1 MLGMMSLRNQKI
13 FEFRGLLCRWKTL
26 KENESK
32 FRTFFDGT
40 PISRTA
46 DRVKKQIQ
54 ENCYRIQDL
63 TGREIQVLR
72 EDAAFHIAAEAQ
84 RTLRE
89 VYLETFGMGIY
100 PYRYLRNREIISID
114 EQLTL
119 AQSKV
124 AVIGAG
130 GLGGQVI
137 LLLGRVGIGHLVVVD
152 RDVFDET
159 NLNRQVLSN
168 RSNLGRSKAGEA
180 ASALEKINPAVDVTA
195 LQMRLEESN
204 AKDILVGSHV
214 VVDALDSVRD
224 RLLLEGVAKKIG
236 VPLVHGALAGFQGQ
250 IMTIFPE
257 DEGLKRIYG
266 DGTNGVEGNKRPEA
280 VLGVPALT
288 ASFVANL
295 EAMEVIKIL
304 LHRGKV
310 FRNMMVFI
318 DLEGGQLDHFG
329 F

>member
-1 MLGMMSLRNQKI
+1 M
-13 FEFRGLLCRWKTL
+13 
-26 KENESK
+26 
-32 FRTFFDGT
+32 
-40 PISRTA
+40 
-46 DRVKKQIQ
+46 KKQIQ
-54 ENCYRIQDL
+54 ENSYRIQDL

-72 EDAAFHIAAEAQ
+72 EDAAFHIAEEAE

-89 VYLETFGMGIY
+89 VYLETLGMGIY

-124 AVIGAG
+124 AVVGAG

-137 LLLGRVGIGHLVVVD
+137 LLLGRIGIGHLVVVD

-168 RSNLGRSKAGEA
+168 CGNLGRSKAGEA
-180 ASALEKINPAVDVTA
+180 ASALEKINPAVEVTA
-195 LQMRLEESN
+195 LQIRLEESN
-204 AKDILVGSHV
+204 AEDILVGSQV

-266 DGTNGVEGNKRPEA
+266 NGTTEVEGSKRPEA
-280 VLGVPALT
+280 ILGVPALT

-295 EAMEVIKIL
+295 EAMEVVKIL
-304 LHRGKV
+304 LRRGKV

-318 DLEGGQLDHFG
+318 DLEGGQLDHFV

>member
-1 MLGMMSLRNQKI
+1 M
-13 FEFRGLLCRWKTL
+13 
-26 KENESK
+26 
-32 FRTFFDGT
+32 
-40 PISRTA
+40 
-46 DRVKKQIQ
+46 KKQIQ

-72 EDAAFHIAAEAQ
+72 EDAAFPIAVEAQ

-89 VYLETFGMGIY
+89 VYLETLGMGIY

-195 LQMRLEESN
+195 LQMRLDKSN
-204 AKDILVGSHV
+204 AKEILVGSHV

-224 RLLLEGVAKKIG
+224 RLLLEEVTKEIG

-266 DGTNGVEGNKRPEA
+266 DGTNEVEGSKRPES

-318 DLEGGQLDHFG
+318 DLEGGQLDHFV

>member
-1 MLGMMSLRNQKI
+1 MPVS
-13 FEFRGLLCRWKTL
+13 
-26 KENESK
+26 SV
-32 FRTFFDGT
+32 
-40 PISRTA
+40 
-46 DRVKKQIQ
+46 RVKKLIQ
-54 ENCYRIQDL
+54 ENGYRILDL
-63 TGREIQVLR
+63 IGREIQVLR
-72 EDAAFHIAAEAQ
+72 EDAAREIAAETEC
-84 RTLRE
+84 TLRE
-89 VYLETFGMGIY
+89 VYLETLGMGVY
-100 PYRYLRNREIISID
+100 PYRYLRNREIISIE

-119 AQSKV
+119 ARSKV

-168 RSNLGRSKAGEA
+168 RDNLGLSKAGEA
-180 ASALEKINPAVDVTA
+180 ASALLKINPAVDVTA
-195 LQMRLEESN
+195 IQVRLDESN
-204 AKDILVGSHV
+204 SKDILVGSDV
-214 VVDALDSVRD
+214 IVDALDTVRD
-224 RLLLEGVAKKIG
+224 RMLLEAVAKAMG

-266 DGTNGVEGNKRPEA
+266 DGTNEVEGSKRPEA
-280 VLGVPALT
+280 ILGVPALT

-304 LHRGKV
+304 LHRGKL
-310 FRNMMVFI
+310 FRDTMVFI
-318 DLEGGQLDHFG
+318 DLEEGQLDRFV

>member
-1 MLGMMSLRNQKI
+1 M
-13 FEFRGLLCRWKTL
+13 
-26 KENESK
+26 
-32 FRTFFDGT
+32 
-40 PISRTA
+40 SRTA

-54 ENCYRIQDL
+54 ENSYRIQDL
-63 TGREIQVLR
+63 TGREMQVLR
-72 EDAAFHIAAEAQ
+72 EDVAFRIAEEAEH
-84 RTLRE
+84 TLRE
-89 VYLETFGMGIY
+89 VYLETLGMGIY

-124 AVIGAG
+124 AVVGAG

-180 ASALEKINPAVDVTA
+180 ASALEKINPAVEVTA
-195 LQMRLEESN
+195 LQVRLEESN
-204 AKDILVGSHV
+204 AEDILVGSHV

-224 RLLLEGVAKKIG
+224 RLLLEGVAKRIG

-266 DGTNGVEGNKRPEA
+266 NGTNELEGSKRPEA

-295 EAMEVIKIL
+295 EAMEVVKIL
-304 LHRGKV
+304 LRRGKV

-318 DLEGGQLDHFG
+318 DLEGGQLDHFV

>member
-1 MLGMMSLRNQKI
+1 MP
-13 FEFRGLLCRWKTL
+13 
-26 KENESK
+26 ES
-32 FRTFFDGT
+32 
-40 PISRTA
+40 S
-46 DRVKKQIQ
+46 VQIRKLIH
-54 ENCYRIQDL
+54 EKCYRILDL
-63 TGREIQVLR
+63 TGREIRILR
-72 EDAAFHIAAEAQ
+72 EDASFDITAEVECS
-84 RTLRE
+84 LRE
-89 VYLETFGMGIY
+89 VYLETLGMGIY
-100 PYRYLRNREIISID
+100 PCRYLRNREIISID

-137 LLLGRVGIGHLVVVD
+137 LLLGRVGIGHLVAVD
-152 RDVFDET
+152 QDVFDET

-168 RSNLGRSKAGEA
+168 LDNLGLSKAGEA
-180 ASALEKINPAVDVTA
+180 AFALEKINPAVDVTA
-195 LQMRLEESN
+195 LQVRLDDSN
-204 AKDILVGSHV
+204 STEILVGSDV

-224 RLLLEGVAKKIG
+224 RLRLEGVTKEIG

-266 DGTNGVEGNKRPEA
+266 DGTNEVEGSKRPE
-280 VLGVPALT
+280 VLLGVPALT

-304 LHRGKV
+304 LHRGRL
-310 FRNMMVFI
+310 FRDMMVFI
-318 DLEGGQLDHFG
+318 DLEEGQIDRFV

>member
-1 MLGMMSLRNQKI
+1 M
-13 FEFRGLLCRWKTL
+13 
-26 KENESK
+26 
-32 FRTFFDGT
+32 
-40 PISRTA
+40 SRTA

-72 EDAAFHIAAEAQ
+72 EDAAFHIAEEAEH
-84 RTLRE
+84 TLRE
-89 VYLETFGMGIY
+89 VYLETLGMGIY

-124 AVIGAG
+124 AVVGAG

-180 ASALEKINPAVDVTA
+180 ASALENINPAVEVTA
-195 LQMRLEESN
+195 LQVTLEESN
-204 AKDILVGSHV
+204 AADILVGSQV

-250 IMTIFPE
+250 IMTILPE

-266 DGTNGVEGNKRPEA
+266 DGTNELEGSKRPEA

-288 ASFVANL
+288 ASLVANL
-295 EAMEVIKIL
+295 EAMEVVKIL
-304 LHRGKV
+304 LRRGKV

-318 DLEGGQLDHFG
+318 DLEGGQLDHFV

>member
-1 MLGMMSLRNQKI
+1 M
-13 FEFRGLLCRWKTL
+13 
-26 KENESK
+26 
-32 FRTFFDGT
+32 
-40 PISRTA
+40 

-54 ENCYRIQDL
+54 ENSYRIQDL
-63 TGREIQVLR
+63 AGREIQVLR

-89 VYLETFGMGIY
+89 VYLESLGMGIY

-114 EQLTL
+114 EQLRL

-137 LLLGRVGIGHLVVVD
+137 LLLGRLGIGHLVVVD

-159 NLNRQVLSN
+159 NLNRQVLCN
-168 RSNLGRSKAGEA
+168 RKSLGLSKAGEA
-180 ASALEKINPAVDVTA
+180 ASALEEINPAVDVTP
-195 LQMRLEESN
+195 LKMRLEESN
-204 AKDILVGSHV
+204 AKAVLVDSHV

-224 RLLLEGVAKKIG
+224 RLLLEGVTKKIG

-266 DGTNGVEGNKRPEA
+266 DGTNEVEGSKRPEA

-304 LHRGKV
+304 LHRGKI
-310 FRNMMVFI
+310 FRNMLVFI
-318 DLEGGQLDHFG
+318 DLEGGQLDHFI

>member
-1 MLGMMSLRNQKI
+1 M
-13 FEFRGLLCRWKTL
+13 
-26 KENESK
+26 
-32 FRTFFDGT
+32 
-40 PISRTA
+40 
-46 DRVKKQIQ
+46 KKQIQ

-72 EDAAFHIAAEAQ
+72 EDAAFHIAVEAQ

-89 VYLETFGMGIY
+89 VYLETLGMGIY

-195 LQMRLEESN
+195 LQMRLDKSN
-204 AKDILVGSHV
+204 AKEILVGSHV

-224 RLLLEGVAKKIG
+224 RLLLEGVTKEIG

-266 DGTNGVEGNKRPEA
+266 DGTNEVEGSKRPEA

-295 EAMEVIKIL
+295 EAMEVIKVL
-304 LHRGKV
+304 LRRGKV

-318 DLEGGQLDHFG
+318 DLEAGQLDHFV